1 MAQEKERIRSRGRF
15 QNLPDE
21 LGSDRNSKTLLERLF
36 QPQRRTKGLFDLGR
50 EIKIAK
56 LAKLAMALYRGYWAY
71 ALLGAA
77 VLLLPLLLV
86 ALAFAIEGWPLFFLI
101 AASFIPAAILA
112 LLAAAI
118 GACADIFYRLPA
130 NGYGLCSGSSNGVPG
145 EAGVL
150 PLTDWLHQLFQEIA
164 GKEPGNDPVI
174 FGELGNQD
182 RDENAERDIDLVLM
196 TTNVTRGIS
205 QRFPFLEGSWGQ
217 LFFRKEDFYLLFPV
231 SVVDWLWEHADAP
244 RHADKVE
251 VPSDFRPLRK
261 AANLRIILG
270 VRMSLSFPFSAQ
282 RRAALRGQRRRKTRR
297 SKDSTGKMLVLRWR
311 PHQQLP
317 DSLL

>member
-1 MAQEKERIRSRGRF
+1 
-15 QNLPDE
+15 
-21 LGSDRNSKTLLERLF
+21 
-36 QPQRRTKGLFDLGR
+36 
-50 EIKIAK
+50 
-56 LAKLAMALYRGYWAY
+56 
-71 ALLGAA
+71 
-77 VLLLPLLLV
+77 
-86 ALAFAIEGWPLFFLI
+86 
-101 AASFIPAAILA
+101 

-118 GACADIFYRLPA
+118 GACADIFHRLPA
-130 NGYGLCSGSSNGVPG
+130 NGYGLCSGSSNGVPD

-174 FGELGNQD
+174 FGELWNQD
-182 RDENAERDIDLVLM
+182 RDENAERDIDPVLM

-217 LFFRKEDFYLLFPV
+217 LFFRKEYFYLLFPA

-261 AANLRIILG
+261 AANLPIILG
-270 VRMSLSFPFSAQ
+270 ARMSLSFPFLLSAVPLY
-282 RRAALRGQRRRKTRR
+282 AANVAAKRDGQKIPLEKCWFSDGGLTSNFPIHFFDAPLPSRPTFGINLVPE
-297 SKDSTGKMLVLRWR
+297 SVGVGDLSEEGHGQGITGFKPGGDPIEQPVDARWKNI
-311 PHQQLP
+311 
-317 DSLL
+317 